1 MSPPGRLEGEF
12 RRARHEGTP
21 VSFILMTR
29 WRRAAAALLAGAC
42 FALPAQADDLRVL
55 SAGAIEPG
63 IRPVIAAFEQ
73 RSGHRVT
80 LNFATAPQIR
90 QRIEAGEAFDLVLA
104 PPAVLDAIAPA
115 AGTTGSAPRV
125 PIGSVGIGVAVRP
138 GAALPQIATAES
150 FTQALREADSLVFNR
165 ASTGLYIERL
175 LKQLGLDAEMAGKTT
190 RYADGAAVM
199 DHVLHGHGRELALG
213 AITEIRLV
221 RDRGLQFAGPL
232 PPPLQNTTAYFA
244 IPLRTPPSDAVQA
257 LLRDL
262 GSPDARATYG
272 AAGIGP
278 AR

>member
-1 MSPPGRLEGEF
+1 MSARRTTRRTTRRL
-12 RRARHEGTP
+12 
-21 VSFILMTR
+21 V
-29 WRRAAAALLAGAC
+29 WRRAAAALLAGAWL
-42 FALPAQADDLRVL
+42 ALPAQADDLRVL

-63 IRPVIAAFEQ
+63 VRPVIAAFEQ

-90 QRIEAGEAFDLVLA
+90 QRVEAGEAFDVVIA
-104 PPAVLDAIAPA
+104 PPAVLDAIAPS
-115 AGTTGSAPRV
+115 AGIASRV

-138 GAALPQIATAES
+138 GAPLPQIATADA

-165 ASTGLYIERL
+165 ASTGLYIEGL
-175 LKQLGLDAEMAGKTT
+175 LKQLGLDAETAGKTT

-199 DHVLHGHGRELALG
+199 EHVLHGRGRELALG

-221 RDRGLQFAGPL
+221 RDRGLQFVGPL
-232 PPPLQNTTAYFA
+232 PPPLQNTTAYLA
-244 IPLRTPPSDAVQA
+244 IPMRSPPSDAVQA

-262 GSPDARATYG
+262 ASPDARATYG

-278 AR
+278 TR